1 VVVEA
6 MKMEN
11 ELRAP
16 AAAVVTAIHV
26 APGAAVEKGATLVTL
41 ELTGP

>member
-11 ELRAP
+11 EVLAP
-16 AAAVVTAIHV
+16 GSGTVVSLEV
-26 APGAAVEKGATLVTL
+26 APGQTVEKGALL
-41 ELTGP
+41 FSME